1 MKRQKGSNM
10 PVITLPDGS
19 KKEFEGAVTGLE
31 VAQSIGEG
39 LAKAALM
46 MEVDGQELDMTTS
59 IEADAD
65 IVFHTAKTEK
75 GLETLR
81 HSTAHILAQAIKELY
96 PSAQITIGPVIENG
110 FYYDISFEE
119 KISDT
124 DLAKIEERMKQ
135 IVKRDLPITREE
147 WDRDEAVAFFKG
159 LGEEYKAEI
168 IGDLP
173 ENETISLYR
182 QGEGADAFVD
192 LCRGPHIPSTAKA
205 GRHFKLQSI
214 AGAYWRGDSKNAML
228 TRIYGTAWG
237 SKDELKAYLHMLEES
252 VKRDHRKIGPAMG
265 LFHFQEEAM
274 GQAFWH
280 QKGWQVILTLQQ
292 YIRDKL
298 KNTYQEVNTPQL
310 VDHSLYL
317 KSGHWEKF
325 SNGEIFEVHDGDKIS
340 ALKPMNCP
348 CHIQIFN
355 QGIKSY
361 RDLPIRMSEF
371 GTCMRNEAHGALH
384 GLMRVRSMT
393 QDDGHIFCTYDQ
405 ITSEVLV
412 LCKLIE
418 EIYAD
423 FGFGD
428 MRVKFSDRPE
438 MRVGHDDVWDK
449 SEQALKDACEEAGLE
464 WTLNPGEGAFYGPKL
479 EFVLKDCIGRDWQCG
494 TVQLDF
500 NMPERLDAKYID
512 ENGDKQVP
520 VMIHRA
526 LLGSLERFSGILI
539 ENFVGHF
546 PLWLAPQQMVAM
558 GITEKQNPAVEK
570 LVAQLQGQGFRIEGD
585 LRNEKVS
592 YKIREHSL
600 SKVPVQLVLGDR
612 EIENG
617 TVTVRRLGSQKQ
629 TTMRMEEFIAAMHD
643 EIKGKLLPII
653 EDSEA
658 A

>member
-1 MKRQKGSNM
+1 M
-10 PVITLPDGS
+10 PIISLPDGS
-19 KKEFEGAVTGLE
+19 KKEFDHAVTGFE

-39 LAKAALM
+39 LAKAALSM
-46 MEVDGQELDMTTS
+46 DINGTQVDLTTTITEDTAVTFYTSKTPEGLD
-59 IEADAD
+59 
-65 IVFHTAKTEK
+65 
-75 GLETLR
+75 TLR

-96 PSAQITIGPVIENG
+96 PTAQITIGPVIEHG
-110 FYYDISFEE
+110 FFYDIAFAENIAEKDLE
-119 KISDT
+119 KI
-124 DLAKIEERMKQ
+124 EGRMKE

-147 WDRDEAVAFFKG
+147 WDRDAAVKFFKSI
-159 LGEEYKAEI
+159 GENYKAEI

-173 ENETISLYR
+173 AEETISLYR
-182 QGEGADAFVD
+182 QGEGENAFLD
-192 LCRGPHIPSTAKA
+192 LCRGPHVPTTAKV
-205 GRHFKLQSI
+205 GRHFKLQHL
-214 AGAYWRGDSKNAML
+214 AGAYWRGDSNNEML

-237 SKDELKAYLHMLEES
+237 SKDELKGYLKMLEES
-252 VKRDHRKIGPAMG
+252 AKRDHRKIGPAMG

-292 YIRDKL
+292 YIREKL
-298 KNTYQEVNTPQL
+298 AKHSYEEVNTPQL

-371 GTCMRNEAHGALH
+371 GTCKRNEAHGALH

-405 ITSEVLV
+405 ITSEVLM

-423 FGFGD
+423 FGFGE

-438 MRVGHDDVWDK
+438 MRVGSDDVWDK
-449 SEQALKDACEEAGLE
+449 SEQALKDACAEAGLE

-500 NMPERLDAKYID
+500 NMPGRLDAKYVD
-512 ENGDKQVP
+512 ENGDK
-520 VMIHRA
+520 
-526 LLGSLERFSGILI
+526 
-539 ENFVGHF
+539 
-546 PLWLAPQQMVAM
+546 
-558 GITEKQNPAVEK
+558 
-570 LVAQLQGQGFRIEGD
+570 
-585 LRNEKVS
+585 
-592 YKIREHSL
+592 
-600 SKVPVQLVLGDR
+600 
-612 EIENG
+612 
-617 TVTVRRLGSQKQ
+617 
-629 TTMRMEEFIAAMHD
+629 
-643 EIKGKLLPII
+643 
-653 EDSEA
+653 
-658 A
+658 

>member
-1 MKRQKGSNM
+1 M
-10 PVITLPDGS
+10 PIITLPDGS
-19 KKEFEGAVTGLE
+19 TKQFDTSISGFD
-31 VAQSIGEG
+31 VAMSIGEG
-39 LAKAALM
+39 LAKAALS
-46 MEVDGQELDMTTS
+46 MEIDGKQVDLTTTITEDTQLKFFTS
-59 IEADAD
+59 
-65 IVFHTAKTEK
+65 KTPE

-96 PSAQITIGPVIENG
+96 PTAQITIGPVIENG
-110 FYYDISFEE
+110 FFYDVAFEKNIVEKDLE
-119 KISDT
+119 KI
-124 DLAKIEERMKQ
+124 EGRMKE

-147 WDRDEAVAFFKG
+147 WDREKAITFFKSI
-159 LGEEYKAEI
+159 GENYKAEI

-182 QGEGADAFVD
+182 QGEGESAFLD
-192 LCRGPHIPSTAKA
+192 LCRGPHVPSTSKT
-205 GRHFKLQSI
+205 GRHFKLQSL

-237 SKDELKAYLHMLEES
+237 SKDELKAHLHMIEES
-252 VKRDHRKIGPAMG
+252 AKRDHRKIGPTMG

-280 QKGWQVILTLQQ
+280 QKGWQVVLSLQT
-292 YIRDKL
+292 YIREKL
-298 KNTYQEVNTPQL
+298 AKHSYEEVNTPQL

-371 GTCMRNEAHGALH
+371 GTCKRNEAHGALH

-405 ITSEVLV
+405 ITGEVLM

-438 MRVGHDDVWDK
+438 MRVGTDDIWDN
-449 SEQALKDACEEAGLE
+449 SEQALKDACKEAGLE

-512 ENGDKQVP
+512 ENGDKQSP

-526 LLGSLERFSGILI
+526 LLGSIERFTGILI

-546 PLWLAPQQMVAM
+546 PLWLAPLQMAAM
-558 GITEKQNPAVEK
+558 GITDKQNSAVID
-570 LVAQLQGQGFRIEGD
+570 LVARLKSEGFRIEAD
-585 LRNEKVS
+585 TRNEKVS
-592 YKIREHSL
+592 YKIREHSVG
-600 SKVPVQLVLGDR
+600 KVPVQLVLGDR

-617 TVTVRRLGSQKQ
+617 TVTVRRLGSQSQ
-629 TTMRMEEFIAAMHD
+629 TTMTIEEFITAMHQ
-643 EIKGKLLPII
+643 EVESKSLPLV
-653 EDSEA
+653 E
-658 A
+658 

>member
-1 MKRQKGSNM
+1 M
-10 PVITLPDGS
+10 PIISLPDGS
-19 KKEFEGAVTGLE
+19 KKEFDHAVTGFE

-39 LAKAALM
+39 LAKAALSM
-46 MEVDGQELDMTTS
+46 DINGTQVDLTTTITEDTAVTFYTSKTPEGLD
-59 IEADAD
+59 
-65 IVFHTAKTEK
+65 
-75 GLETLR
+75 TLR

-96 PSAQITIGPVIENG
+96 PTAQITIGPVIEHG
-110 FYYDISFEE
+110 FFYDIAFAENIAEKDLE
-119 KISDT
+119 KI
-124 DLAKIEERMKQ
+124 EGRMKE

-147 WDRDEAVAFFKG
+147 WDRDAAVKFFKSI
-159 LGEEYKAEI
+159 GENYKAEI

-173 ENETISLYR
+173 AEETISLYR
-182 QGEGADAFVD
+182 QGEGENAFLD
-192 LCRGPHIPSTAKA
+192 LCRGPHVPTTAKV
-205 GRHFKLQSI
+205 GRHFKLQHL
-214 AGAYWRGDSKNAML
+214 AGAYWRGDSNNEML

-237 SKDELKAYLHMLEES
+237 SKDELKGYLKMLEES
-252 VKRDHRKIGPAMG
+252 AKRDHRKIGPAMG

-292 YIRDKL
+292 YIREKL
-298 KNTYQEVNTPQL
+298 AKHSYEEVNTPQL

-371 GTCMRNEAHGALH
+371 GTCKRNEAHGALH

-405 ITSEVLV
+405 ITSEVLM

-423 FGFGD
+423 FGFGE

-438 MRVGHDDVWDK
+438 MRVGSDDVWDK
-449 SEQALKDACEEAGLE
+449 SEQALKDACAEAGLE

-500 NMPERLDAKYID
+500 NMPGRLDAKYVD
-512 ENGDKQVP
+512 ENGDKNAP

-526 LLGSLERFSGILI
+526 LLGSLERFTGILI

-546 PLWLAPQQMVAM
+546 PLWLAPLQITAM
-558 GITEKQNPAVEK
+558 GITDKQNPAVLDLVTK
-570 LVAQLQGQGFRIEGD
+570 LKKEGFRVD
-585 LRNEKVS
+585 ADTRNEKVS
-592 YKIREHSL
+592 YKIREHSVG
-600 SKVPVQLVLGDR
+600 KVPVQLVLGDR

-617 TVTVRRLGSQKQ
+617 TVTVRRLGSQNQ
-629 TTMRMEEFIAAMHD
+629 TTMTVDAFIAAMHD
-643 EIKGKLLPII
+643 EVQNKRLPIV
-653 EDSEA
+653 EEA
-658 A
+658 AA

>member
-1 MKRQKGSNM
+1 M

>member
-1 MKRQKGSNM
+1 M

-19 KKEFEGAVTGLE
+19 VKEFDGAVTGLE

-46 MEVDGQELDMTTS
+46 MEVDGKELDLTTT
-59 IEADAD
+59 ITTDAN
-65 IVFHTAKTEK
+65 IVFHTSKTEK

-96 PSAQITIGPVIENG
+96 PTAQITIGPVIDNG
-110 FYYDISFEE
+110 FYYDVAFKESVADKDLE
-119 KISDT
+119 KIE
-124 DLAKIEERMKQ
+124 ARMKE
-135 IVKRDLPITREE
+135 IVKRDLPIERQV
-147 WDRDEAVAFFKG
+147 WNRDEAIAYFKG
-159 LGEEYKAEI
+159 IGEDYKAEI
-168 IGDLP
+168 ISDLP
-173 ENETISLYR
+173 ADETISLYK
-182 QGEGADAFVD
+182 QGTDENAFVD

-205 GRHFKLQSI
+205 GRHFKLQHM
-214 AGAYWRGDSKNAML
+214 AGAYWRGDSNNEML

-237 SKDELKAYLHMLEES
+237 SKDELKGYLRMLEES
-252 VKRDHRKIGPAMG
+252 AKRDHRKIGPAMG
-265 LFHFQEEAM
+265 LFHLQDIAM
-274 GQAFWH
+274 GQVFWH
-280 QKGWQVILTLQQ
+280 QKGWQMFLTLQE
-292 YIRDKL
+292 YIREKL
-298 KNTYQEVNTPQL
+298 KKHNYEEVNTPKI

-325 SNGEIFEVHDGDKIS
+325 SKGEIFEIHDGDKIM

-348 CHIQIFN
+348 CHVQIFN

-361 RDLPIRMSEF
+361 RDLPLRMSEF

-393 QDDGHIFCTYDQ
+393 QDDAHIFCTANQ
-405 ITSEVLV
+405 INSEVLM
-412 LCKLIE
+412 LCELIK
-418 EIYAD
+418 EIYSD
-423 FGFGD
+423 FGFED
-428 MRVKFSDRPE
+428 VRVKFSDRPE
-438 MRVGHDDVWDK
+438 MRVGNDEVWDK
-449 SEQALKDACEEAGLE
+449 AEAALKAACDAAGLE

-494 TVQLDF
+494 TIQLDF
-500 NMPERLDAKYID
+500 NLPDRLDATFINEKGEKEI
-512 ENGDKQVP
+512 P

-570 LVAQLQGQGFRIEGD
+570 LVQKLQAEGFRIEGD
-585 LRNEKVS
+585 YRNEKVS
-592 YKIREHSL
+592 YKIREHSV

-629 TTMRMEEFIAAMHD
+629 TTMKVEELIAAMH
-643 EIKGKLLPII
+643 EEVRTKALPVV
-653 EDSEA
+653 ENQEEA

>member
-1 MKRQKGSNM
+1 
-10 PVITLPDGS
+10 
-19 KKEFEGAVTGLE
+19 
-31 VAQSIGEG
+31 
-39 LAKAALM
+39 
-46 MEVDGQELDMTTS
+46 
-59 IEADAD
+59 
-65 IVFHTAKTEK
+65 
-75 GLETLR
+75 
-81 HSTAHILAQAIKELY
+81 
-96 PSAQITIGPVIENG
+96 
-110 FYYDISFEE
+110 
-119 KISDT
+119 
-124 DLAKIEERMKQ
+124 
-135 IVKRDLPITREE
+135 
-147 WDRDEAVAFFKG
+147 
-159 LGEEYKAEI
+159 
-168 IGDLP
+168 
-173 ENETISLYR
+173 
-182 QGEGADAFVD
+182 
-192 LCRGPHIPSTAKA
+192 
-205 GRHFKLQSI
+205 
-214 AGAYWRGDSKNAML
+214 ML